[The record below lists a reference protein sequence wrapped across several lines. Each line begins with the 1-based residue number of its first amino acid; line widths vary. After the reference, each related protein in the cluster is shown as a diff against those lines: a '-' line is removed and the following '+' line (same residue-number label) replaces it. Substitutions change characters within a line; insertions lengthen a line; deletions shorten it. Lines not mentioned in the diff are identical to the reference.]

1 VRRHWLLSNFKTTTS
16 TGWLDESGL
25 TQLISGTPLVKQ
37 RDISTFRL
45 SGYYLSAKS
54 GRVQYIALVAST
66 NQILKGLIMSVPNEH
81 SVASQEKLV
90 SDMKAVITDAEEI
103 LHATADQAG
112 EKIAGLRT
120 RIQERLH
127 AARVRLA
134 DAEAVLV
141 AKTRA
146 AAQATDAYVH
156 ENPWKSVG
164 VAAGVGFLVGFILG
178 RR

>member
-1 VRRHWLLSNFKTTTS
+1 
-16 TGWLDESGL
+16 
-25 TQLISGTPLVKQ
+25 
-37 RDISTFRL
+37 
-45 SGYYLSAKS
+45 
-54 GRVQYIALVAST
+54 
-66 NQILKGLIMSVPNEH
+66 MSVPNEH
-81 SVASQEKLV
+81 TITSQEKLV
-90 SDMKAVITDAEEI
+90 TDIKAVITDAEEI
-103 LHATADQAG
+103 LHATADQTG
-112 EKIAGLRT
+112 EKIAGLRA
-120 RIQERLH
+120 RVQERLH

-156 ENPWKSVG
+156 ENPWKAVG